1 MTESASNICRE
12 LARRFPTS
20 AAASGGAPLRISVDK
35 VFPTNVRARPDEK
48 ESFLEAAEYL
58 QGEGV
63 VSLSWKRFREG
74 EELSGITLTD
84 PQSLYSRLGQP
95 YPLDVAVAAR
105 AVARLAASEGSAR
118 HDPVSANSFFT
129 WLSENIRPA
138 DTVTK
143 SEAGRNSL
151 PLAET
156 LGDLARLLKVLP
168 SCARDGM
175 LCGVT
180 LRALSIRLFS
190 DSKRIE
196 ALLRD
201 AAPLLAR
208 ARRADVPVPDLGPL
222 ERTYPETLVSGPIAF
237 GLDDGSTMTNPS
249 GLPLGIPLFT
259 AGRILGVGLVQ
270 HAADRGVRRLLT
282 IENLETFYAL
292 AADRYM
298 ALADAF
304 LYTGGHPNRA
314 VQLVLAAFARSGFSL
329 FHAGDLDPDGILI
342 LQELSD
348 FAGSMILPLKMDA
361 STFDEHAAHARELDS
376 SSLSRTAIIR
386 DDTRAIPGIEELL
399 QRILSS
405 GKGVEQEIIEY

>member
-1 MTESASNICRE
+1 MTESALSICRE
-12 LARRFPTS
+12 LARRYPTS
-20 AAASGGAPLRISVDK
+20 AAASGGAPLRLPVARA
-35 VFPTNVRARPDEK
+35 FPILTRAKPDAK
-48 ESFLEAAEYL
+48 ESFLEASEYL
-58 QGEGV
+58 EAEGLV
-63 VSLSWKRFREG
+63 TLTWKRFLEG
-74 EELSGITLTD
+74 DELVSITLTN
-84 PQSLYSRLGQP
+84 PRALFARLGRVCP
-95 YPLDVAVAAR
+95 SDEAEAAR
-105 AVARLAASEGSAR
+105 DAARRVARESRPNCRALFSWLAESIRPSDTMTRSEGIRDATR
-118 HDPVSANSFFT
+118 
-129 WLSENIRPA
+129 LSE
-138 DTVTK
+138 TV
-143 SEAGRNSL
+143 
-151 PLAET
+151 
-156 LGDLARLLKVLP
+156 GDLARLFEEMP
-168 SCARDGM
+168 SHTRDGM

-249 GLPLGIPLFT
+249 GLPLGIPLLT
-259 AGRILGVGLVQ
+259 AGCILGVGLVQ